1 MNQEKE
7 IIVVSTDQTQCQA
20 LTRLL
25 EEQPYRVT
33 SKNSLSNLKEYIEA
47 SACRAMVIDLDNLQI
62 TGRFFKDLKK
72 AHPFLCI
79 MGLSDRAFHPE
90 LEEAIGTHIF
100 ACLKKPVDSDELFY
114 LLKSAYENK
123 TDPANSL

>member
-20 LTRLL
+20 LTHLL
-25 EEQPYRVT
+25 KEQPYRVT
-33 SKNSLSNLKEYIEA
+33 SKNSLSNLKEYIQT
-47 SACRAMVIDLDNLQI
+47 SACRTMVIDLDNLQI

-72 AHPFLCI
+72 AHPSLCI
-79 MGLSDRAFHPE
+79 MGLSDRPFHPE

-100 ACLKKPVDSDELFY
+100 ACLKKPVDSEELFY

-123 TDPANSL
+123 TDPGNSL

>member
-1 MNQEKE
+1 MNKEKE
-7 IIVVSTDQTQCQA
+7 IIVVSMDQTQCQA

-47 SACRAMVIDLDNLQI
+47 SACRAVVIDLDNLQI

-72 AHPFLCI
+72 AHPSLNI
-79 MGLSDRAFHPE
+79 MGLSDRPFHPG

-123 TDPANSL
+123 TVPVESL